1 MTRAPAISLAIEE
14 LRINGLG
21 RAEAVRLGAALERE
35 LHARLGDTTGLS
47 SPGPIA
53 LDRLQIA
60 LPQRGSP
67 EAMAAGIARQ
77 LVGAIAAPAGQRSIP
92 GGSAA

>member
-14 LRINGLG
+14 LGIDGLG

-35 LHARLGDTTGLS
+35 LHAQLGETTGLS
-47 SPGPIA
+47 ATGSIA
-53 LDRLQIA
+53 LDRLRIA
-60 LPQRGSP
+60 LPQHGSP

-77 LVGAIAAPAGQRSIP
+77 LVGAMTAPAAPRKIP
-92 GGSAA
+92 GGGAA

>member
-1 MTRAPAISLAIEE
+1 MTPAPAISLDIEE
-14 LRINGLG
+14 LGINGLG

-35 LHARLGDTTGLS
+35 LHAQLGDTAGLS
-47 SPGPIA
+47 APGPIA

-60 LPQRGSP
+60 LPQRASP

-77 LVGAIAAPAGQRSIP
+77 LVGAMSAPGASRKTS
-92 GGSAA
+92 GGGAP